1 MEGNFGYK
9 NGYKALMEDRIKKAF
24 KESIA
29 LKEAF
34 IKANVEK
41 IILLVQ
47 LVLDTLKG
55 GGKILLF
62 GNGGSAADAQ
72 HIAAEFVN
80 RFRRDRHP
88 LPALALT
95 TDTSI
100 LTSIANDY
108 DFSLVFLKQIQ
119 ALGKP
124 GDLAWGISTS
134 GNSPNVNLALEEA
147 KRMGLKTVALGGGTG
162 GKMAEIADL
171 ALVVNS
177 KDTPRIQE
185 VHITIGH
192 VVCELV
198 EEMFFK

>member
-1 MEGNFGYK
+1 MKDKIK
-9 NGYKALMEDRIKKAF
+9 NAF

-34 IKANVEK
+34 INTNSEK
-41 IILLVQ
+41 IAYLVELIL
-47 LVLDTLKG
+47 DALKK

-80 RFRRDRHP
+80 RFKRDRDP

-95 TDTSI
+95 VDTSV

-108 DFSLVFLKQIQ
+108 DFSLVFLKQIK

-124 GDLAWGISTS
+124 GDVAWGISTS
-134 GNSPNVNLALEEA
+134 GKSVNVNLALEEA
-147 KRMGLKTVALGGGTG
+147 QKMGLKTVALSGGTG
-162 GKMAEIADL
+162 GKMAEIVDL
-171 ALVVNS
+171 ALIVNS
-177 KDTPRIQE
+177 KNTPRIQE

-198 EEMFFK
+198 EEMFF

>member
-1 MEGNFGYK
+1 MKDKIK
-9 NGYKALMEDRIKKAF
+9 NAF

-34 IKANVEK
+34 INTNSEK
-41 IILLVQ
+41 IAYLVE
-47 LVLDTLKG
+47 LILDTLKK

-80 RFRRDRHP
+80 RFKRDRDP
-88 LPALALT
+88 LPVLALT
-95 TDTSI
+95 VDTSV

-108 DFSLVFLKQIQ
+108 DFSLVFLKQIK

-124 GDLAWGISTS
+124 GDVAWGISTS
-134 GNSPNVNLALEEA
+134 GKSINVNLALEEA
-147 KRMGLKTVALGGGTG
+147 KKMGLKTVALSGGTG

-171 ALVVNS
+171 ALIVNS
-177 KDTPRIQE
+177 KNTPRIQE

-198 EEMFFK
+198 EEMFFSLASTRENDKNN

>member
-1 MEGNFGYK
+1 MKENIK
-9 NGYKALMEDRIKKAF
+9 NAF

-34 IKANVEK
+34 FGANLEK
-41 IILLVQ
+41 IAYLVE
-47 LVLDTLKG
+47 LIIDVLKK

-80 RFRRDRHP
+80 RFKKDRHP

-95 TDTSI
+95 VDTSV

-124 GDLAWGISTS
+124 GDVAWGISTS
-134 GNSPNVNLALEEA
+134 GNSLNVNLALEEA
-147 KRMGLKTVALGGGTG
+147 KNMGLKTVALSGGTG

-171 ALVVNS
+171 ALIVNS
-177 KDTPRIQE
+177 KNTPRIQE

-192 VVCELV
+192 IVCELV
-198 EEMFFK
+198 EEIFFGLASTEENDKNN

>member
-1 MEGNFGYK
+1 MKDKIK
-9 NGYKALMEDRIKKAF
+9 NAF

-34 IKANVEK
+34 INTNSEK
-41 IILLVQ
+41 IAYLVE
-47 LVLDTLKG
+47 LILDTLKK

-80 RFRRDRHP
+80 RFKRDRDP

-95 TDTSI
+95 VDTSV

-108 DFSLVFLKQIQ
+108 DFSLVFLKQIK

-124 GDLAWGISTS
+124 GDVAWGISTS
-134 GNSPNVNLALEEA
+134 GKSVNVNLALEEA
-147 KRMGLKTVALGGGTG
+147 KKMGLKTVALSGGAG

-171 ALVVNS
+171 ALIVNS
-177 KDTPRIQE
+177 KNTPRIQE

-198 EEMFFK
+198 EEMFF

>member
-1 MEGNFGYK
+1 MKDKIK
-9 NGYKALMEDRIKKAF
+9 NTF
-24 KESIA
+24 KESIT
-29 LKEAF
+29 LKETF
-34 IKANVEK
+34 INTNSEK
-41 IILLVQ
+41 IAYLVE
-47 LVLDTLKG
+47 LILDTLKK

-80 RFRRDRHP
+80 RFKRDRDP

-95 TDTSI
+95 VDTSV

-108 DFSLVFLKQIQ
+108 DFSLVFLKQIK

-124 GDLAWGISTS
+124 GDVAWGISTS
-134 GNSPNVNLALEEA
+134 GKSVNVNLALEEA
-147 KRMGLKTVALGGGTG
+147 KKMGLKTVALSGGTG

-171 ALVVNS
+171 ALIVNS
-177 KDTPRIQE
+177 KNTPRIQE

-198 EEMFFK
+198 EEMFF

>member
-1 MEGNFGYK
+1 MKDKIK
-9 NGYKALMEDRIKKAF
+9 NTF
-24 KESIA
+24 KESIT
-29 LKEAF
+29 LKETF
-34 IKANVEK
+34 INTNSEK
-41 IILLVQ
+41 IAYLVE
-47 LVLDTLKG
+47 LILDTLKK

-80 RFRRDRHP
+80 RFKRDRDP

-95 TDTSI
+95 VDTSV

-108 DFSLVFLKQIQ
+108 DFSLVFLKQIK

-124 GDLAWGISTS
+124 GDVAWGISTS
-134 GNSPNVNLALEEA
+134 GKSVNVNLALEEA
-147 KRMGLKTVALGGGTG
+147 KKMGLKTVALSGGAG

-171 ALVVNS
+171 ALIVNS
-177 KDTPRIQE
+177 KNTPRIQE

-198 EEMFFK
+198 EEMFF

>member
-1 MEGNFGYK
+1 MEGNF
-9 NGYKALMEDRIKKAF
+9 GYKALMEDRIKKAF

-47 LVLDTLKG
+47 LVLETLKG

-124 GDLAWGISTS
+124 GDVAWGISTS

-171 ALVVNS
+171 VLVVNS

-198 EEMFFK
+198 EEMFFT

>member
-1 MEGNFGYK
+1 MKDKIK
-9 NGYKALMEDRIKKAF
+9 NTF

-34 IKANVEK
+34 INTNSEK
-41 IILLVQ
+41 IVYLVE
-47 LVLDTLKG
+47 LILDTLKK

-80 RFRRDRHP
+80 RFKKDRDP

-95 TDTSI
+95 VDTSV

-108 DFSLVFLKQIQ
+108 DFSLVFLKQIK

-124 GDLAWGISTS
+124 GDVAWGISTS
-134 GNSPNVNLALEEA
+134 GKSTNVNLALEEA
-147 KRMGLKTVALGGGTG
+147 KKMGLKTVALSGGTG

-171 ALVVNS
+171 ALIVNS
-177 KDTPRIQE
+177 KNTPRIQE

-198 EEMFFK
+198 EEMFFSLASTRENDKII

>member
-1 MEGNFGYK
+1 MKDKIK
-9 NGYKALMEDRIKKAF
+9 NTF
-24 KESIA
+24 KESIT
-29 LKEAF
+29 LKETF
-34 IKANVEK
+34 INTNSEK
-41 IILLVQ
+41 IAYLVE
-47 LVLDTLKG
+47 LILDTLRK

-80 RFRRDRHP
+80 RFKRDRDP

-95 TDTSI
+95 VDTSV

-108 DFSLVFLKQIQ
+108 DFSLVFLKQIK

-124 GDLAWGISTS
+124 GDVAWGISTS
-134 GNSPNVNLALEEA
+134 GKSVNVNLALEEA
-147 KRMGLKTVALGGGTG
+147 KKMGLKTVALSGGTG

-171 ALVVNS
+171 ALIVNS
-177 KDTPRIQE
+177 KNTPRIQE

-198 EEMFFK
+198 EEMFF